1 MGNLYSDACLTQK
14 ECFQPEN
21 RPPWESTELQLDPDT
36 VFIYWI
42 NFKFA
47 ASQARRP
54 DVVVSPD
61 LPNSPIAAQIIT
73 LFFFPKETW
82 SQFCGLANA
91 SAWFCHNSQGTH
103 APVNAYCVLPCQEDD
118 VLHYDLSFLF
128 QCLPS
133 WGFFCRSCYLCNK
146 IILADVENGMK
157 LSWLTWHFILECFEK
172 LSQNCSGSSSHKLN
186 EQWVWLIA
194 EGLFFNPWAKCKL
207 ENLGNSPG
215 IALDSQPCHW
225 DHGSGVTHMALLEY
239 KLF

>member
-1 MGNLYSDACLTQK
+1 MLALGSATIPRGHMLQCECLL
-14 ECFQPEN
+14 
-21 RPPWESTELQLDPDT
+21 R
-36 VFIYWI
+36 
-42 NFKFA
+42 A
-47 ASQARRP
+47 A
-54 DVVVSPD
+54 
-61 LPNSPIAAQIIT
+61 LPGG
-73 LFFFPKETW
+73 W
-82 SQFCGLANA
+82 
-91 SAWFCHNSQGTH
+91 H
-103 APVNAYCVLPCQEDD
+103 

-215 IALDSQPCHW
+215 ITLDSQPCHW
-225 DHGSGVTHMALLEY
+225 DHGSGVMHMALLEY